1 MELIATDKAH
11 FAIKC
16 GPSPSALP
24 FSSPIMHV
32 TGCVCQAEKEREE
45 KKEKIALD
53 STTVEI
59 GREWWVEFLFVRP

>member
-16 GPSPSALP
+16 GPHP
-24 FSSPIMHV
+24 SPIMHV

>member
-16 GPSPSALP
+16 APYPPLP

-32 TGCVCQAEKEREE
+32 TGCVCQAEKERE
-45 KKEKIALD
+45 
-53 STTVEI
+53 
-59 GREWWVEFLFVRP
+59 REDITR